1 VVTDEECLDYARE
14 CVRLAGLS
22 EDPEVRERL
31 IQMARQWMSATRPEE
46 LQDDPNRRLELPE
59 LSGGRAM
66 ADAPTPG
73 E

>member
-1 VVTDEECLDYARE
+1 MVTDKECLDYARE

-22 EDPEVRERL
+22 EDPEVREPL
-31 IQMARQWMSATRPEE
+31 IQMAHLWTSAAIREE
-46 LQDDPNRRLELPE
+46 SQDDPNRRLELPE

-66 ADAPTPG
+66 ADAATPG